1 MSRAL
6 VVFESMFGNTA
17 EVARAVARGLD
28 DHVTTEVVEVGT
40 APARLAEDVDL
51 VVVGGPTHAFGLS
64 RPSTRQDAAER
75 RQHPPV
81 SPGIGVREWLALLEG
96 ATGRRAAA
104 FATRMGA
111 SGLPGSAA
119 RGVHRRLRRL
129 GLIPMG
135 APQSFRV
142 VGTDGP
148 LADGEAARAEAWGDE
163 LGIALAVALR
173 GAR

>member
-28 DHVTTEVVEVGT
+28 DHVPTEVVEVGA
-40 APARLAEDVDL
+40 APARLADDVDL

-64 RPSTRQDAAER
+64 RPSTRQEAYER

-81 SPGIGVREWLALLEG
+81 SPGIGVREWLALLDG
-96 ATGRRAAA
+96 VTGRRTAA
-104 FATRMGA
+104 FGTRMGA

-119 RGVHRRLRRL
+119 RGVHRRAWFHHHHATPGVVRRSTC
-129 GLIPMG
+129 P
-135 APQSFRV
+135 V
-142 VGTDGP
+142 VVPPLPLHRDPGEGP
-148 LADGEAARAEAWGDE
+148 AVTTAASSAG
-163 LGIALAVALR
+163 
-173 GAR
+173 